1 MNINAIGRAL
11 VLVTGLAVWWPA
23 GAAENVLL
31 HGALVAEP
39 CTLHPGDEAVALE
52 FGTVIDKYLYLN
64 GRTHSKAF
72 TLRLQDCDISLG
84 NTVKI
89 SFSGTESQGLPG
101 LLALDGASQ
110 ASGVAIGIETADG
123 KPVLL
128 NKAGPGFPL
137 INGNSNLPLQAY
149 VQAEPAAIT
158 NKSIGRGVFSA
169 ITTFMLEY
177 Q

>member
-64 GRTHSKAF
+64 SRTHSKAF
-72 TLRLQDCDISLG
+72 TLRLQDCDVSLG
-84 NTVKI
+84 NTVRI
-89 SFSGTESQGLPG
+89 SFSGTESAELPG
-101 LLALDGASQ
+101 LLKLDGASQ
-110 ASGVAIGIETADG
+110 ASGVAIGIETAAG
-123 KPVLL
+123 VPLPL
-128 NKAGPGFPL
+128 NSASGSYPL
-137 INGNSNLPLQAY
+137 SAGNSALTLQAY
-149 VQAEPAAIT
+149 VQAEPTAIT
-158 NKSIGRGVFSA
+158 NKSISRGAFSA
-169 ITTFMLEY
+169 VTTFNLVYE
-177 Q
+177 